1 MADSVDR
8 PDDAVELLE
17 RSISRLCCS
26 PNPHTGRA
34 RAPADREV
42 RAFWASL
49 RRLGDRHPS
58 VDAAHCRL
66 VLRLALA
73 ATQDLF
79 NGDFANAL
87 ATLGTAESLTFAGER
102 LPHAL
107 PLRVLTYNAL
117 GAYHRRL
124 GEEKLALRFLLA
136 AAELGKRQSS
146 GGAAGKQ
153 RGGASRWGEPQ
164 AAAGGA
170 RYVHEL
176 ARTHLQ
182 LYAIFMRSERYARA
196 HKHARAAAAHATAP
210 LSLALVGALEGVA
223 ASDHAGRG
231 RGGERAARSA
241 VKAAA
246 GLTLAVA
253 YRCVGVSARA
263 SSAETS
269 ADAFRYLA
277 SAVEVAAAQQAA
289 LQAGG
294 AAPGAEAAAT
304 AVVDALEMEH
314 AQAKHLLPGW
324 LAQQQADDAAAA
336 APEHQA
342 LSGLAGSVARGGAS
356 RQGAAAGT
364 PWGAGATG
372 LWESPHVDGSRG
384 DIATGQQHSELH
396 APLGEMIM
404 LAPLMGRG
412 SHRPGSSL
420 PPPST
425 LPSDRELQRQGFF
438 GSASARPQQQHPA
451 QHEVEWSTTT
461 VGQVSLG
468 AGLVPL
474 VQRDGGSTAATFQM
488 RSDDSPQHSQH
499 AQLDAEIPA
508 HSSSPP
514 APLTGGRSAQVRST
528 AMVRVSR
535 VLASLLRWHLAR
547 AWRKWITIIAVDR
560 AAHDARAATERER
573 AAQAAVAQ
581 SEQLARAAQQQL
593 QQAAMQQFSRTLAHW
608 GQRKLGAAWDTWA
621 APLAQARAHA
631 AAAER
636 ERALQEMQAQ
646 LDSAG
651 ARLQAQ
657 SMASEEAQ
665 AAAAQNEQLVRAAQ
679 QQLQQAAMQQFSR
692 TLAHWGQRKLGAAWD
707 TWAAPLAQARAHAAA
722 AERERAMQALPS
734 QRDGTIAGRVQD
746 VPCTPSAAAN
756 NAMVVHAL
764 SLTDSAIVAQSLIR
778 GFVSRRY
785 VDTGTI
791 SPAAPCPSAPCPD

>member
-1 MADSVDR
+1 MADVDR

-17 RSISRLCCS
+17 RSISRLCC

-87 ATLGTAESLTFAGER
+87 TALGTAESLTFAGER

-136 AAELGKRQSS
+136 AVELGKRQSS

-153 RGGASRWGEPQ
+153 RGGASRWDEPQ
-164 AAAGGA
+164 TAGGGA
-170 RYVHEL
+170 RNAAHYVHEL

-182 LYAIFMRSERYARA
+182 LCAIFMRSERYARA
-196 HKHARAAAAHATAP
+196 HKHARAAAAHAAAP

-263 SSAETS
+263 SSAATS

-294 AAPGAEAAAT
+294 AALGAEAAAA

-324 LAQQQADDAAAA
+324 LAQQEADDAAAA

-342 LSGLAGSVARGGAS
+342 LSGLAGSVARGAAS
-356 RQGAAAGT
+356 RQGAAAAGT

-372 LWESPHVDGSRG
+372 LWESPLVDGSRG
-384 DIATGQQHSELH
+384 DLATGQQHGELH

-404 LAPLMGRG
+404 LAPLLGRG
-412 SHRPGSSL
+412 SHGPGSSL

-425 LPSDRELQRQGFF
+425 RPSDRELQRQGFF

-451 QHEVEWSTTT
+451 QHEVEWSATT
-461 VGQVSLG
+461 VGHVSLG

-474 VQRDGGSTAATFQM
+474 VQRDDGSTAATFQM
-488 RSDDSPQHSQH
+488 GSDDSPQHSQH
-499 AQLDAEIPA
+499 AQRDAEIPA

-547 AWRKWITIIAVDR
+547 SWRKWITIIAVDR

-593 QQAAMQQFSRTLAHW
+593 RQAAMQQFSRTLAHW
-608 GQRKLGAAWDTWA
+608 GQRKLGAAWETWA

-651 ARLQAQ
+651 ARLQVQ
-657 SMASEEAQ
+657 SIASEEAQ

-679 QQLQQAAMQQFSR
+679 QQLRQAAMQQFSR
-692 TLAHWGQRKLGAAWD
+692 TLAHWGQRKLGAAWE

-722 AERERAMQALPS
+722 AERERALQEMPS
-734 QRDGTIAGRVQD
+734 QRGGPIARRVQD
-746 VPCTPSAAAN
+746 APRTPSAAAN

-785 VDTGTI
+785 VDTTTI
-791 SPAAPCPSAPCPD
+791 GPAAVP